1 MKVDLIK
8 AFTDPSILEDDIVI
22 SIINPRGDK
31 EEGSGSGVYRDVLS
45 TFWHDVYESLMVGEE
60 ERVPCIRHDYQ
71 RQEWEAIARI
81 LVFGYTS
88 YQYFPILLSK
98 TFFAQCLLGEDVL
111 SGEMLLASFRRY
123 VSESERALI
132 DRCISGE
139 VEEDD
144 EELLQFFSNFDCKV
158 LPRKSKLIRVLEEV
172 AHKELIQKPQYVAEC
187 WKEVVLQ
194 LKPYFPSLEFINE
207 LRERLVPT
215 NVKVIDA
222 LRVELTSDAERECF
236 KHLKRYLQGLD
247 KSKLER
253 FLKFTAGSELML
265 FHELQVTFNQN
276 ENLLRRPIAHTCSF
290 VLEVPSTYTSF
301 PELRE
306 EFNHILEANN
316 WEMDI
321 V

>member
-1 MKVDLIK
+1 
-8 AFTDPSILEDDIVI
+8 
-22 SIINPRGDK
+22 
-31 EEGSGSGVYRDVLS
+31 
-45 TFWHDVYESLMVGEE
+45 MVGEE
-60 ERVPCIRHDYQ
+60 ERVPCIRYDYQ

-207 LRERLVPT
+207 LR
-215 NVKVIDA
+215 
-222 LRVELTSDAERECF
+222 VELTSDAERECF
-236 KHLKRYLQGLD
+236 KHLKRYLRGLD

-276 ENLLRRPIAHTCSF
+276 ENLLRRPIAHTCLF

>member
-1 MKVDLIK
+1 MKADLIK
-8 AFTDPSILEDDIVI
+8 AFYDATILEDEIVI
-22 SIINPRGDK
+22 SVVNQRGKD

-45 TFWHDVYESLMVGEE
+45 TFWQDVYESLMVGEE

-81 LVFGYTS
+81 LVFGYIR
-88 YQYFPILLSK
+88 YQYFPIRLSK
-98 TFFAQCLLGEDVL
+98 TFFAQCLLGEDML
-111 SGEMLLASFRRY
+111 SGTMLLASFRRY
-123 VSESERALI
+123 VSESERLLI
-132 DRCISGE
+132 DKCINGE
-139 VEEDD
+139 IEEGDK
-144 EELLQFFSNFDCKV
+144 ELLEFFSNFDCKV
-158 LPRKSKLIRVLEEV
+158 LPRKSNLTRVLEEV
-172 AHKELIQKPQYVAEC
+172 AHKELIQKPQYVTEC

-194 LKPYFPSLEFINE
+194 LKPYFPSLDFINQ
-207 LRERLVPT
+207 LWERLVPT

-222 LRVELTSDAERECF
+222 LRVELTNDAERECL
-236 KHLKRYLQGLD
+236 KHLKRYLRGLD

-253 FLKFTAGSELML
+253 FLRFTTGSELML
-265 FHELQVTFNQN
+265 FEELQVTFNQS
-276 ENLLRRPIAHTCSF
+276 ENANRRPVAHTCSF

-321 V
+321 A